1 LAVLLSCLLST
12 LSEASP
18 NTPSLRIGLE
28 KFRPPFI
35 YEDTSKL
42 YTGYEVKLAKHLCK
56 DLKVQC
62 SYHYFYTQK
71 EIFKALKKNHVDVI
85 LDGIVPEQKRPGQII
100 SIPYFISQ
108 SRILSPQ
115 NTTFNALQKTKK
127 ASIAFIK
134 FRSGIAEF
142 LSQYPGDYNLLEY
155 PIVQSAMNAISS
167 NNSLFFLIDDQTATY
182 ITNNMQ
188 GFHLIGPIIQTNR
201 PYSILTNASKRP
213 LIEKINQFLL
223 KYEND
228 GTYERLYKDFIVK

>member
-12 LSEASP
+12 FSAASTNP
-18 NTPSLRIGLE
+18 PFLRIGLE
-28 KFRPPFI
+28 RFRPPFI
-35 YEDTSKL
+35 YEDTAKL
-42 YTGYEVKLAKHLCK
+42 HTGYEVKLAKHLCK
-56 DLKVQC
+56 DLKVHC

-71 EIFKALKKNHVDVI
+71 EIFKALKKNQIDII

-115 NTTFNALQKTKK
+115 NTTLKALQKTRK

-134 FRSGIAEF
+134 FRSGIAKF
-142 LSQYPGDYNLLEY
+142 LSQYPGEYNLLEY

-167 NNSLFFLIDDQTATY
+167 NNSLFFLIDNQTAIY

-201 PYSILTNASKRP
+201 SYSILTNASNRQ
-213 LIEKINQFLL
+213 LIEKINQLLL

-228 GTYERLYKDFIVK
+228 GTYERLYKNFIVK